1 VPQLVACGPFSFK
14 NQLPY
19 CDTRRVLTGAL
30 LALLGIAAH
39 IRIWKFPRIQVYY
52 LRMLLIVPLLFIFSF
67 FSLVFPRCHS
77 TFVFGRTWYVLA
89 APLGLC
95 TFAYHVHFHACCSVL
110 SLLVHTYVELL
121 QAYFAP
127 HFTQQLRYPPVTHKQ
142 FLLNCGIFVHNRV
155 HVHLVEMA
163 SLSLGHS
170 VGPLL
175 NQRHC
180 INRLQVVFR
189 KPCEYV
195 QSARKSYSYQL
206 MMVCLHF
213 TLLQQYA

>member
-1 VPQLVACGPFSFK
+1 MLHLVACMRAFLL
-14 NQLPY
+14 NQRPH
-19 CDTRRVLTGAL
+19 CDSRRVLTGAL

-39 IRIWKFPRIQVYY
+39 IRIWTFPRIQVYY

-89 APLGLC
+89 APLDLY
-95 TFAYHVHFHACCSVL
+95 TFSYHVHFDACCSVL

-127 HFTQQLRYPPVTHKQ
+127 HFTQQLRYPPVTDKL
-142 FLLNCGIFVHNRV
+142 FLLNCGIFM
-155 HVHLVEMA
+155 HVAHLVEMA

-189 KPCEYV
+189 KPSEYV
-195 QSARKSYSYQL
+195 QSARMSYSYQL
-206 MMVCLHF
+206 MVVCLHF